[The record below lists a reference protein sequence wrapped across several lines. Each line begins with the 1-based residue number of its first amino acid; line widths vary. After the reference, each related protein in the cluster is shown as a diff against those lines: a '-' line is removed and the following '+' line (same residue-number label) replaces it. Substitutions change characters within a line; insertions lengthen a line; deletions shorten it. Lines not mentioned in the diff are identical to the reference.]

1 MKKLLPCL
9 LVVALHGLLQAGP
22 VDELTAAAERNNGS
36 GVLTL
41 LLRGVDPNAA
51 DSKGR
56 TALNIALRE
65 ESDKALDSLLAYPQ
79 LDLNAANANGE
90 TPLMLAALKGRLE
103 WVQLLVKRGARI
115 NRDGWTPLH
124 YACSGPDNGVALWLI
139 AQGADINARS
149 PNGTTPLMMSAR
161 YGPADLAEDLLKA
174 GADRLLR
181 NEQALDAADFASA
194 AGRHRLLRLLRPGPR

>member
-1 MKKLLPCL
+1 MKKLLPYL
-9 LVVALHGLLQAGP
+9 LLAALHGLLQAGP

-41 LLRGVDPNAA
+41 LLRGVDPNTA

-79 LDLNAANANGE
+79 LDVNTANASDE
-90 TPLMLAALKGRLE
+90 TPLMMAALKGRIE

-115 NRDGWTPLH
+115 NRSGWTPLH
-124 YACSGPDNGVALWLI
+124 YACSGPDNGVASWLI

-194 AGRHRLLRLLRPGPR
+194 AGRDRLLRLLRPGPR

>member
-9 LVVALHGLLQAGP
+9 LLLTLQGLLQAGP
-22 VDELTAAAERNNGS
+22 VDELTVAAERNNGS

-79 LDLNAANANGE
+79 LDVNATNANDE

-115 NRDGWTPLH
+115 NRSGWTPLH

-181 NEQALDAADFASA
+181 NEQELDAADFAMA
-194 AGRHRLLRLLRPGPR
+194 AGRDRLLRLLRPGPR